1 MVTWPQIPENFEK
14 GYSMCFGCGPDNPI
28 GLKLKF
34 EWDGTTARA
43 EFTPNEVYQGWNG
56 FLHGGIVTC
65 ILDEALCYAA
75 VFSGVFTV
83 TAKLEARLKRLSPID
98 EPLIVTSPIVKKN
111 KRLIETRADICLR
124 DGTRIAEGT
133 STQFVIK
140 AGEGR

>member
-1 MVTWPQIPENFEK
+1 MATWPQIPDNFDK

-28 GLKLKF
+28 GLKLNF

-43 EFTPNEVYQGWNG
+43 EFTPSEVYQGWTG
-56 FLHGGIVTC
+56 FLHGGIMTC

-75 VFSGVFTV
+75 FFTGVISV
-83 TAKLEARLKRLSPID
+83 TARMQARLKRLASIG
-98 EPLIVTSPIVKKN
+98 EPLIITSSIARKT
-111 KRLIETRADICLR
+111 KRLIETRAAISLK

-140 AGEGR
+140 KMEDR